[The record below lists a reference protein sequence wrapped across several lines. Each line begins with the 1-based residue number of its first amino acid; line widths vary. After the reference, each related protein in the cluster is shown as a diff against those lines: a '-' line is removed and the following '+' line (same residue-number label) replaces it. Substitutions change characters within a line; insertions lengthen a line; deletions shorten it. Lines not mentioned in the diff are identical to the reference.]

1 MSVHTEERPR
11 PGLLFAIGLFLLSLF
26 ALNSCTRAARNRAIE
41 MDSREK
47 MLDDSKL
54 SVSLRTMLV
63 GPNGERPVEESEALH
78 SGDRVYFLVRTSQAA
93 YVYVI
98 LFGPDGSASVLFPP
112 AEPQKPGVPALLV
125 DQAVAA
131 RCPLRLPAQGT
142 FFLQSP
148 AGPEDVRVVASL
160 QPLAVA
166 DRRLCEQLRLP
177 CQLGPGPALDR
188 PPAPAPCPT
197 EGTRAI
203 FSSVRVATASK
214 NGVAALRL
222 TLRHDP

>member
-11 PGLLFAIGLFLLSLF
+11 PGLLFAIFLLLVPLC
-26 ALNSCTRAARNRAIE
+26 ALGSCTRGTIQ
-41 MDSREK
+41 MDPRDK

-54 SVSLRTMLV
+54 SVSLRTILV
-63 GPNGERPVEESEALH
+63 GPNGERPVEENETLH

-98 LFGPDGSASVLFPP
+98 LFSPDGGASVLFPS
-112 AEPQKPGVPALLV
+112 AETQKAGAAAPLV
-125 DQAVAA
+125 DQAIAA
-131 RCPLRLPAQGT
+131 RCPLRLPAQGS
-142 FFLQSP
+142 FVLQSP

-160 QPLAVA
+160 QPLALA
-166 DRRLCEQLRLP
+166 DRRLCEQLRLS
-177 CQLGPGPALDR
+177 CQPGPDR
-188 PPAPAPCPT
+188 PPAPAPCPE

-203 FSSVRVATASK
+203 FSSVRVASASK

>member
-1 MSVHTEERPR
+1 
-11 PGLLFAIGLFLLSLF
+11 LLLIPFFAQ
-26 ALNSCTRAARNRAIE
+26 NSCTRAAGTRAIE
-41 MDSREK
+41 MAPRDK

-63 GPNGERPVEESEALH
+63 GPSGERPVEESETLH
-78 SGDRVYFLVRTSQAA
+78 SGDRVYFVVRTSQAA

-112 AEPQKPGVPALLV
+112 AGSQEPGAPPPLV
-125 DQAVAA
+125 DQAIAA

-142 FFLQSP
+142 FFLKSP

-177 CQLGPGPALDR
+177 CQSGLAPTPA
-188 PPAPAPCPT
+188 PTPAPAPCPA
-197 EGTRAI
+197 EGARAI

>member
-11 PGLLFAIGLFLLSLF
+11 PGLLFAIFLVLIPLF
-26 ALNSCTRAARNRAIE
+26 ALSSCTRGAKTRTIE
-41 MDSREK
+41 MDPRDK

-54 SVSLRTMLV
+54 SVSLRTVLV
-63 GPNGERPVEESEALH
+63 GPNGERPVEENETLH

-98 LFGPDGSASVLFPP
+98 LFGPDGSASVLFPQKEP
-112 AEPQKPGVPALLV
+112 AKPGAPSALV
-125 DQAVAA
+125 DQAIPA
-131 RCPLRLPAQGT
+131 RCPLRLPADGM
-142 FFLQSP
+142 FYLQSP

-160 QPLAVA
+160 QPLALA
-166 DRRLCEQLRLP
+166 DRRLCEQLRLS
-177 CQLGPGPALDR
+177 CQPGPER
-188 PPAPAPCPT
+188 PPQPAPCPT

>member
-11 PGLLFAIGLFLLSLF
+11 PVLPFAIALLLIPLFVLGGCIHAAKNGTPQMQARDKLLD
-26 ALNSCTRAARNRAIE
+26 E
-41 MDSREK
+41 
-47 MLDDSKL
+47 SKL

-63 GPNGERPVEESEALH
+63 GPNGERPVEENETLH

-98 LFGPDGSASVLFPP
+98 LFGPDGNATVLFPQ
-112 AEPQKPGVPALLV
+112 AEPAKSGAAAPLL
-125 DQAVAA
+125 DQAIAA

-142 FFLQSP
+142 FYLQSP

-177 CQLGPGPALDR
+177 CQPGPER
-188 PPAPAPCPT
+188 PPAPAPCPS

-214 NGVAALRL
+214 SGVAALRL